1 VGAWAL
7 PNEGQ
12 PLHTAAAQG
21 PDVSL
26 RCEQVGLEVQH
37 LVPQVLAIF
46 LDLSPASGNITV
58 SSSVMWCSTG

>member
-37 LVPQVLAIF
+37 LVPQVLEIF
-46 LDLSPASGNITV
+46 LDLSLRQREHHRFFFGHV
-58 SSSVMWCSTG
+58 VFDR